1 MKVKIINQIIF
12 LSSIISF
19 SILIFNFSF
28 FYESIILRGLNET
41 LMWINNVK
49 HGDYARPYYFIIEY
63 ISTETNLDIFLTTIL
78 TSLIC
83 FLYCLYR
90 FKVTSSIENLVF
102 FLIVFNIL
110 SLLLFFSPGRTSL
123 TIAGLIFCY
132 SCLYPKIK
140 FFRLAIGLLF
150 LFYLHSASLVTL
162 AIFLVYDMVILT
174 INKLSVKVI
183 VKYILKLLFYLL
195 TFVFFY
201 IVLYFDNDYIH
212 VNNNSGNI
220 AVISMMVIISFL
232 VLHYTNFDYF
242 ILLLIIIS
250 LYLLAFEINA
260 TYTYRVIFL
269 PLSLAI
275 FIKKICY
282 RN

>member
-1 MKVKIINQIIF
+1 M
-12 LSSIISF
+12 
-19 SILIFNFSF
+19 FNFSF

-41 LMWINNVK
+41 LMWIDNVR

-63 ISTETNLDIFLTTIL
+63 ISTEANLDIFLTTIII
-78 TSLIC
+78 SLVC
-83 FLYCLYR
+83 FLYCLYK
-90 FKVTSSIENLVF
+90 FKVTSSTENLAF

-140 FFRLAIGLLF
+140 FPQLTIGLLF

-162 AIFLVYDMVILT
+162 AIFLIYDIIILT
-174 INKLSVKVI
+174 INKLSVRVI
-183 VKYILKLLFYLL
+183 IKHTLKLIFYLL
-195 TFVFFY
+195 TFIFFY
-201 IVLYFDNDYIH
+201 IALYLDNDYIH
-212 VNNNSGNI
+212 VNSNSGNI
-220 AVISMMVIISFL
+220 AVICVMVIISFS
-232 VLHYTNFDYF
+232 VFYFSNFDYF
-242 ILLLIIIS
+242 ILLLLIMF
-250 LYLLAFEINA
+250 LYLFSFEINA

-275 FIKKICY
+275 FIKKIRY